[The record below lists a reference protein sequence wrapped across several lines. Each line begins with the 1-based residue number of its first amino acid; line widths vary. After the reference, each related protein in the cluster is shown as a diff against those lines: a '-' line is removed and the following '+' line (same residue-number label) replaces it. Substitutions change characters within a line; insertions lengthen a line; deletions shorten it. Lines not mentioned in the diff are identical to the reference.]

1 MLGDGQSRLQ
11 LAPNLTYLGR
21 LGAVEIEGL
30 VVAYV
35 SGLYPPHSDKA
46 LTNSVAV
53 GLSVA
58 LHSIREALR
67 VPAASQPRF
76 TAMNT
81 QSTRLTN
88 KHARR
93 HVVRYNLG
101 SVQDAV
107 THRMLHPWRERCVPC
122 VGVAPRVTAFHTLW
136 CRDMRYM

>member
-1 MLGDGQSRLQ
+1 MGGSLCGLAWLLASRRAPQAELELENLMLGDGQSRLQ

-58 LHSIREALR
+58 LHSIRGVHRTREALR
-67 VPAASQPRF
+67 EPAASQPRLA
-76 TAMNT
+76 AMNK
-81 QSTRLTN
+81 QNTRHEQT
-88 KHARR
+88 KH
-93 HVVRYNLG
+93 
-101 SVQDAV
+101 
-107 THRMLHPWRERCVPC
+107 PP
-122 VGVAPRVTAFHTLW
+122 
-136 CRDMRYM
+136 